1 MLGLSYSR
9 YLFDIN
15 GYLVV
20 KKALTDEQL
29 QDCRER
35 LAERLQREP
44 STGRFGSGRTA
55 NTKGH
60 KGSDR
65 TRLTTDE
72 SGEQEQSWSSP
83 SLVEWGGAFIDL
95 IDLPTIAPKLSSLFG
110 DAPYR
115 MDHDCTSHHHPL
127 AVVVSVTPTFL
138 VCLTKERPCASSD
151 LNVHNSEQ
159 PGGLYL
165 HGGGQGAGGPSDLVG
180 PSDGGQCYYRYS
192 NGKFFVRLTRLNDKS
207 MPCAIFILPRD
218 FHRACIPYCAMQNG
232 LIAVAFELE
241 TVQPG
246 HGVSHWLTS
255 LPDIAPCLCAHFVT
269 TAVQGFACVAGSHKA
284 NVELPRDWKTPGKTQ
299 ADAPDCVHRVAVE
312 AGDAIICE
320 TSLFDLFLIRLTD
333 HTWHSGLIVFLHVL
347 FESDSHGSMRARDS
361 ALGRAAWHV
370 SPHRI
375 L

>member
-1 MLGLSYSR
+1 
-9 YLFDIN
+9 
-15 GYLVV
+15 
-20 KKALTDEQL
+20 
-29 QDCRER
+29 
-35 LAERLQREP
+35 
-44 STGRFGSGRTA
+44 
-55 NTKGH
+55 
-60 KGSDR
+60 
-65 TRLTTDE
+65 
-72 SGEQEQSWSSP
+72 
-83 SLVEWGGAFIDL
+83 
-95 IDLPTIAPKLSSLFG
+95 
-110 DAPYR
+110 
-115 MDHDCTSHHHPL
+115 
-127 AVVVSVTPTFL
+127 
-138 VCLTKERPCASSD
+138 
-151 LNVHNSEQ
+151 
-159 PGGLYL
+159 
-165 HGGGQGAGGPSDLVG
+165 
-180 PSDGGQCYYRYS
+180 
-192 NGKFFVRLTRLNDKS
+192 
-207 MPCAIFILPRD
+207 
-218 FHRACIPYCAMQNG
+218 MQNG

-255 LPDIAPCLCAHFVT
+255 LPGIAPCLCAHFVT

-347 FESDSHGSMRARDS
+347 FESDSYGSMRARDS